1 MQMFKMTT
9 NKTPSS
15 DPAPNDLAIGV
26 INPYALVE
34 ALAGRQIDW
43 NSADSAQIISDTLQ
57 TDYDELFDMKH
68 DSVLYAG
75 LKLNSKDN
83 TAKRLSAQDMRTLA
97 EEDMETPALSKIE
110 KVDDLHGVGL
120 KDIGQ
125 TRVKQAWIQ
134 NGKLNLVL
142 SPHLLGAKLSN
153 EAVTESI
160 STLVTPFRRSS
171 KEEWTPPNSSWRHL
185 GDFDGVTECNDPVQ
199 GAVANCWLIAALSA
213 VAWADPYAVVHH
225 TRAAAKGENHHHR
238 VSAIHLYGKGGRNGG
253 HTQKVE
259 VTDDIIINDST
270 KSEVYCRSS
279 GMGELWPSLYEKAF
293 AKWITRDSSDHPD
306 ITQTAFGDPVKAMA
320 QLNDKKPYYYYTSG
334 RSADD
339 ILCLVRTNCV
349 SFRTINPIIAWTYGS
364 SNIYKGSNVVGNH
377 AYTVLGWA
385 GQGDKQYL
393 VLRNP
398 FGVTE
403 PMGLNT
409 YPGLL
414 SFFDSSFWRPLK
426 MVDKNGV
433 FALEP
438 PAFKEYF
445 AGLGIAK

>member
-1 MQMFKMTT
+1 MQFFNLTT
-9 NKTPSS
+9 NKMLSS
-15 DPAPNDLAIGV
+15 DPAPKDLAIGA

-34 ALAGRQIDW
+34 ALVGRRIDW

-75 LKLNSKDN
+75 LKFNSKDN
-83 TAKRLSAQDMRTLA
+83 TAERLSAQDMRTLT
-97 EEDMETPALSKIE
+97 EEDMETPALSQVE

-142 SPHLLGAKLSN
+142 SPHPLGAKLSN
-153 EAVTESI
+153 NAVTSSI

-171 KEEWTPPNSSWRHL
+171 EEEWTPPNSSWHHL
-185 GDFDGVTECNDPVQ
+185 GDFNRITECNYPVQ
-199 GAVANCWLIAALSA
+199 GAVGNSWLIAALSA
-213 VAWADPYAVVHH
+213 VAWADPYAIVHH
-225 TRAAAKGENHHHR
+225 RRTAAKGDTQV
-238 VSAIHLYGKGGRNGG
+238 VSAIHFYSKGGQNDGS
-253 HTQKVE
+253 TQKVK
-259 VTDDIIINDST
+259 VTDDIIINNST
-270 KSEVYCRSS
+270 NSQVYCRSS
-279 GMGELWPSLYEKAF
+279 GIGELWPSLYEKAF

-320 QLNDKKPYYYYTSG
+320 QVNDKKPHYYYTSK

-339 ILCLVRTNCV
+339 ILGLVRTNCL
-349 SFRTINPIIAWTYGS
+349 SFRTINPMTAWTYGS
-364 SNIYKGSNVVGNH
+364 SDIYRGSNVVANH
-377 AYTVLGWA
+377 AYTILGWA

-403 PMGLNT
+403 PVGLNA

-414 SFFDSSFWRPLK
+414 SFFDSSFWRPLE

-438 PAFKEYF
+438 SAFKEYF